1 MKGPSALA
9 LVGSLIA
16 FGAARAEDD
25 GARRARTEVEQELG
39 TMVRIPPPQVEVVF
53 SGIDAADYQLE
64 SASFT
69 LDNQTLPASVSEL
82 SPGKVVYSAQ
92 LPTGRHVFTS
102 QLVYKEA
109 PGTVFSYMSGTRFK
123 VPGRVE
129 FVAQRGLRVHI
140 RAGVHADPGADL
152 QARLKPANH
161 VEPEML
167 AKLEDGYMPDAPRP
181 RLAAQAADAGVAA
194 EVAVADATP
203 QPMLSAHDAEP
214 TPGRHRNHAGKRT
227 TRKGTLVA
235 SAARDERPAPPA
247 APAPTPVETQEP
259 QALTGVDA
267 GPVQLAM
274 AEPVAAV
281 HPSAPA
287 TVALEPEAEGLPTW
301 AKIGMV
307 LGVMLVAL
315 VGLTLI
321 LRRR

>member
-1 MKGPSALA
+1 LRGPSALT

-16 FGAARAEDD
+16 FGPAFAEDD
-25 GARRARTEVEQELG
+25 GARRVRAEVDQELG

-53 SGIDAADYQLE
+53 SGIDASDYLLE

-69 LDNQTLPASVSEL
+69 LDNQTLPASAAQL

-92 LPTGRHVFTS
+92 LPAGRHVFTS

-109 PGTVFSYMSGTRFK
+109 PGTVFTYMSGTRFK

-129 FVAQRGLRVHI
+129 FVAQRGLLVHI

-181 RLAAQAADAGVAA
+181 RFAQLVPDAGEPAA
-194 EVAVADATP
+194 VAVADATP
-203 QPMLSAHDAEP
+203 PPTETANDAEP
-214 TPGRHRNHAGKRT
+214 PPGRHRAHAGKRT

-235 SAARDERPAPPA
+235 SAAHEERPAPA
-247 APAPTPVETQEP
+247 MAPAPPPVETQAP

-267 GPVQLAM
+267 GPIQLAM
-274 AEPVAAV
+274 AEPVAAL

-287 TVALEPEAEGLPTW
+287 TVAVETDTSGLPTW
-301 AKIGMV
+301 AKIGLV

-315 VGLTLI
+315 VGLTLV

>member
-1 MKGPSALA
+1 
-9 LVGSLIA
+9 VGSLIA
-16 FGAARAEDD
+16 FGPALAEDD
-25 GARRARTEVEQELG
+25 GARRARAEVEQELG

-69 LDNQTLPASVSEL
+69 LDNQTLPASLSEL

-109 PGTVFSYMSGTRFK
+109 PGTVFTYMSGTRFK

-129 FVAQRGLRVHI
+129 FVAERGLRVHI
-140 RAGVHADPGADL
+140 RAGVHADPGAEL

-181 RLAAQAADAGVAA
+181 RLASQAADAGVAA

-203 QPMLSAHDAEP
+203 PMLTANDAEP
-214 TPGRHRNHAGKRT
+214 APGRRRNHAGKRT

-235 SAARDERPAPPA
+235 SAAREERPTPAA
-247 APAPTPVETQEP
+247 APAPTVETQEP

-267 GPVQLAM
+267 GPVQIAM
-274 AEPVAAV
+274 AEPAAAV

-287 TVALEPEAEGLPTW
+287 TVAVEPEGEGLPTW

-315 VGLTLI
+315 LGLTLI